1 MDVLSSQTLHPA
13 VRILMVLAFILLM
26 AHAAWP
32 ALLAGTV
39 LAVLALLWTDD
50 QSRRRYRVML
60 WRLKWFFLSL
70 LVVFAFLTP
79 GDPLWTGAADW
90 LPSRQGLVQSLMRI
104 WVLVL
109 AVAAV
114 IHLLHACSREALVS
128 GLLWLTQPLK
138 PLGFPAER
146 FAVRLVLTLDV
157 LPELHQLV
165 TTKNAEAQPQVLE
178 RKRLQYWAER
188 GAQIY
193 QRALVMA
200 ADQPLRELE
209 VPQPGAPSWRDWG
222 TALLV
227 LLPLLWLAL

>member
-1 MDVLSSQTLHPA
+1 MNVLSSQTLHPA

-39 LAVLALLWTDD
+39 LAVLALIATDD
-50 QSRRRYRVML
+50 ESRRRYRGML

-79 GDPLWTGAADW
+79 GDPLWVGATDW
-90 LPSRQGLVQSLMRI
+90 LPSRQGLVQSVMRI

-128 GLLWLTQPLK
+128 GLLWLTMPLK

-157 LPELHQLV
+157 LPELQQLM
-165 TTKNAEAQPQVLE
+165 TTKNGEDQPQAL
-178 RKRLQYWAER
+178 KGQRLQRWAER

-209 VPQPGAPSWRDWG
+209 MPQPHAPGWRDWG
-222 TALLV
+222 MALLV
-227 LLPLLWLAL
+227 FLPLLWLAL